1 MSEKRKTNMYVD
13 NKTFYVEI
21 CKYKEEQAKDPDT
34 ELRLYPILG
43 EAIILIGTRLLNHRY
58 FRNYNS
64 QVKDEMLGDGIEN
77 CLRYF
82 NNFDTEYKNPNP
94 FAYFTQITWWAF
106 IRRIKKEYAEQ
117 NGKTKFADY
126 MDNDDSFCIEKH
138 DNGLHFNN
146 SMLEFEKNKDQER
159 FY

>member
-1 MSEKRKTNMYVD
+1 MSGKRKPNQYVD
-13 NKTFYVEI
+13 NKAFYDEI
-21 CKYKEEQAKDPDT
+21 CKYKEEQAKDPD
-34 ELRLYPILG
+34 EYIQLYPILG

-82 NNFDTEYKNPNP
+82 DNFNIKYKNP
-94 FAYFTQITWWAF
+94 FGYFTQITWFAF

-126 MDNDDSFCIEKH
+126 MDNDDSFCVDGH
-138 DNGLHFNN
+138 DKGMKFTN
-146 SMLEFEKNKDQER
+146 SMLEFEKNKDQDR